1 MGPITISYWSYFGQ
15 SAYNRL
21 SRSGSPVWAIRG
33 EAPSLRPLTYHRR
46 SMELPS
52 HDPIENHAV
61 TSLPAETGLSEIG
74 LSVRTLNALRGVG
87 CNTVEDVLRLD
98 LSTPKRGLG
107 RIAKQELLAKLE
119 RAGFSHPESGQP
131 ASEISRLERNLERI
145 EERVDATLRAIA
157 REVHAARQRLAKL
170 KDRTSQT

>member
-1 MGPITISYWSYFGQ
+1 MGPITIFYWSYLDRN
-15 SAYNRL
+15 AYNRV
-21 SRSGSPVWAIRG
+21 SRSGSPVLGHPRG
-33 EAPSLRPLTYHRR
+33 GSVAPPAYVYRR

-52 HDPIENHAV
+52 HDPIETQAV
-61 TSLPAETGLSEIG
+61 TSLPAETGLSELG
-74 LSVRTLNALRGVG
+74 LSVRTLNAVRGVG

-98 LSTPKRGLG
+98 LSTPIRGLG
-107 RIAKQELLAKLE
+107 RIAKQELLGKLE

-145 EERVDATLRAIA
+145 EERVDATLRAIT

>member
-1 MGPITISYWSYFGQ
+1 
-15 SAYNRL
+15 
-21 SRSGSPVWAIRG
+21 
-33 EAPSLRPLTYHRR
+33 
-46 SMELPS
+46 MELPS

-61 TSLPAETGLSEIG
+61 TSLPAETGLNEIG

-98 LSTPKRGLG
+98 LSTPIRGLG
-107 RIAKQELLAKLE
+107 RIAKQELLGKLE

-145 EERVDATLRAIA
+145 EERVDATLRAIT